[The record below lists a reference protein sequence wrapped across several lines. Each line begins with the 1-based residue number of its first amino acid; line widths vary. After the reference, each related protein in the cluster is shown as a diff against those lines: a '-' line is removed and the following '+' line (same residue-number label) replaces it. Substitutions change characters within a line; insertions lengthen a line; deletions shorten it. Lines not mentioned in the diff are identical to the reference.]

1 MKIVVRKV
9 LLHIAVAVT
18 VNTLIAAF
26 LFAIGVG
33 KSFSVTLIVAQCIGL
48 SIYAIGM
55 GAMKFHKTERA
66 RLTGVAV
73 AVPVGAIL
81 GVFAASHLVDM
92 QGQCG
97 AAAAP
102 WQALLIGLIFGAA
115 ISALY
120 YMNERMTLLEGELR
134 TRQLRELEIDKQRV
148 ESQLKMLQAQIE
160 PHFLF
165 NTLANVGSLVES
177 EPKLALTLL
186 DALIRYLRAS
196 LDRTRAQRGTL
207 GEEMTRLGAYLD
219 VLKIRLGARLDYRVD
234 LPDELKDRTFPPMLL
249 QPLVENAVRHGIEP
263 KREGG
268 LIEISAERRD
278 GRLCLAV
285 SDNGVG
291 FDKQAGSGVGLTNV
305 RERLMTLFGAAAE
318 LCLEEGVGGGVVAR
332 LELPLGA

>member
-1 MKIVVRKV
+1 VKIVARKV
-9 LLHIAVAVT
+9 LLHLAVAIT

-33 KSFSVTLIVAQCIGL
+33 RSFIITLIVAQCIGL

-73 AVPVGAIL
+73 AVPAGAIV

-92 QGQCG
+92 QGQSG
-97 AAAAP
+97 GAAAP

-120 YMNERMTLLEGELR
+120 YMNERMTLLEAELR
-134 TRQLRELEIDKQRV
+134 ARQLRELEIDKQRV
-148 ESQLKMLQAQIE
+148 ETQLKMLQAQIE

-177 EPKLALTLL
+177 DPKLARTLL
-186 DALIRYLRAS
+186 DALILYLRAS
-196 LDRTRAQRGTL
+196 LDRTRAEHGTL
-207 GEEMTRLGAYLD
+207 GEEIIRLAAYLD
-219 VLKIRLGARLDYRVD
+219 VLKIRLGSRLDYRVD
-234 LPDELKDRTFPPMLL
+234 LPEEIKNWPFPPMLL

-268 LIEISAERRD
+268 RIDITAEQQD
-278 GRLCLAV
+278 GRLCLSV

-291 FDKQAGSGVGLTNV
+291 FDSQAGSGLGLTNV

-318 LCLEEGVGGGVVAR
+318 LRLEEAVGGGVAAR
-332 LELPLGA
+332 LILPVGA